1 MLLTELLSLERVKI
15 PLRART
21 KDDLLQELVEAVSQG
36 LPAAA
41 ADSILSAVRDREQVL
56 STGIGQGVAIPHGKT
71 PVVDQLLMAAG
82 VTAAPVDFDALD
94 GEPVELCFV
103 LVGPESAA
111 GAHVKALSRISR
123 LLRRASLRD
132 ALRAASTPDEF
143 LRLVRD
149 SEMA

>member
-56 STGIGQGVAIPHGKT
+56 STGIGQGVPIPHGRT

>member
-1 MLLTELLSLERVKI
+1 MLLTELLSLERVRI

-21 KDDLLQELVEAVSQG
+21 KEELLHELVEAVSQG
-36 LPAAA
+36 LPEAA
-41 ADSILSAVRDREQVL
+41 ADSILAAVRDREQVL

-132 ALRAASTPDEF
+132 ALRAAPTAHEF
-143 LRLVRD
+143 LRLVRE
-149 SEMA
+149 SEAA